1 MIADRTPFSPA
12 LNWVALGMLAEISEA
27 VRLGRESGC
36 GSTMKMFDAVHAA
49 NKFLVQALRRDCD
62 KVA

>member
-1 MIADRTPFSPA
+1 MSADRIPFVPA
-12 LNWVALGMLAEISEA
+12 LNWLAQGMLAEVSEA
-27 VRLGRESGC
+27 VRSGRESGC

-49 NKFLVQALRRDCD
+49 NMFLVQALRRDCG